1 MVRRLATFKMKEAIV
16 WGASGHA
23 KVLRPVIEK
32 AGFHIGAMIDR
43 NSNATPI
50 IPGCPVFSS
59 LEDLVLRQPKEA
71 KSDFVTILRQALL
84 GTDEKTYFAIAIG
97 GDRGKDR
104 LEIHRRLTTHG
115 FFPITIVHP
124 KAWVAETAQL
134 GEGAQVLGMAAVSE
148 EAKIGRQSIVNTNA
162 SVDHECM
169 IGEGCHIMPGATL
182 AGCVTVGDF
191 CTIGSNATV
200 FPRVRIGSGAFVG
213 AGSVV
218 TKDVPEN
225 TVVIGAPARP
235 HRARQ

>member
-1 MVRRLATFKMKEAIV
+1 MKEAIV

-32 AGFHIGAMIDR
+32 AGFRIVAMIDR

-50 IPGCPVFSS
+50 IPGCPLFNS
-59 LEDLVLRQPKEA
+59 LEDLLLRQPGEA
-71 KSDFVTILRQALL
+71 HMDFVGLLRQSLF
-84 GTDEKTYFAIAIG
+84 GTGEKTSFAIAIG
-97 GDRGKDR
+97 GDRGRDR
-104 LEIHRRLTTHG
+104 LEIHRRLTSHG
-115 FFPITIVHP
+115 FSPITLVHP

-148 EAKIGRQSIVNTNA
+148 EATIGRQSIINTNA
-162 SVDHECM
+162 SVDHEGV

-182 AGCVTVGDF
+182 AGCVVVGDF

-200 FPRVRIGSGAFVG
+200 FPRVRIGSGAVVG

-218 TKDVPEN
+218 TKDVPDN
-225 TVVIGAPARP
+225 TVVIGAPARF
-235 HRARQ
+235 HRMRQ